1 MYAQCKCTCQNI
13 FIDAKVSSSLIDKL
27 LLIKIHT
34 SLFIHQTNLLWLSM
48 ILSYIPCKLYSII
61 KGWFSADE
69 YFERLFDI
77 LFLLKSP
84 IIKECCIIW
93 KERHIHVENL
103 PITAPSLTTF
113 HLKLSYKFPVQT
125 FGNKNVFSLPMPKKP
140 IVHFSKSFSKVP
152 TIHNKIFYFASC
164 WTQKYSSVES
174 TGKCR
179 SISSLTSTF
188 F

>member
-13 FIDAKVSSSLIDKL
+13 FIDANVSSSLIDKL
-27 LLIKIHT
+27 LLIEIH
-34 SLFIHQTNLLWLSM
+34 SIIHETNLLWLSI
-48 ILSYIPCKLYSII
+48 ILSYIPCKLCSII

-93 KERHIHVENL
+93 KERHIHVKNL
-103 PITAPSLTTF
+103 PISAPSL
-113 HLKLSYKFPVQT
+113 KLSHKFPVQI
-125 FGNKNVFSLPMPKKP
+125 FDNKNVFSLPMPKKP
-140 IVHFSKSFSKVP
+140 IVHFSKSFSKVS

-164 WTQKYSSVES
+164 WTQKYSPVDS